1 MPVVVN
7 RLGYPGRMLET
18 LQGCEHCGG
27 PLPVM
32 HRSDRRYCSNSH
44 RVLAARARK
53 RQRELAVIAGQV
65 ARIPAELTSRPRWVR
80 HKNKIPMRTDG
91 RFASVKDPSSW
102 ANFTA
107 ACASKTGDGIGFVL
121 TAGDGVVVVD
131 LDHAV
136 EGDRVLPW
144 AQAIVDQ
151 LPPTYMERGRSGTG
165 LHLWFRGAVPAGR
178 RIRRGEL
185 AFEVYS
191 DRRYMVVGDRV
202 PGTPLSLAEL
212 PDAAGLVASLS

>member
-1 MPVVVN
+1 MP
-7 RLGYPGRMLET
+7 ET
-18 LQGCEHCGG
+18 LQGCEYCGG
-27 PLPVM
+27 PLPIM

-53 RQRELAVIAGQV
+53 RERDAAVV
-65 ARIPAELTSRPRWVR
+65 ADQTSRIPAELTSRPRWVR
-80 HKNKIPMRTDG
+80 HKDKIPLRTDG
-91 RFASVKDPSSW
+91 RFASVTDPSSW
-102 ANFTA
+102 ADFA
-107 ACASKTGDGIGFVL
+107 AASSSWTGDGIGFVL
-121 TAGDGVVVVD
+121 TAGDGIVVVD

-136 EGDRVLPW
+136 EDGRVLSW
-144 AQAIVDQ
+144 AQAIVDH

-185 AFEVYS
+185 ALEMYS
-191 DRRYMVVGDRV
+191 DRRYMIVGDRV

-212 PDAAGLVASLS
+212 PDAAGLIASLS

>member
-1 MPVVVN
+1 
-7 RLGYPGRMLET
+7 
-18 LQGCEHCGG
+18 
-27 PLPVM
+27 M

-53 RQRELAVIAGQV
+53 RKRDAALASEQQ

-80 HKNKIPMRTDG
+80 HKDKVPMRTDG

-102 ANFTA
+102 SDYPAVVS
-107 ACASKTGDGIGFVL
+107 ASTGDGIGFVL
-121 TAGDGVVVVD
+121 TAGDGIVVVD

-136 EGDRVLPW
+136 EDGSVLPW
-144 AQAIVDQ
+144 AQAIVDR

-178 RIRRGEL
+178 RIRKGEL

-191 DRRYMVVGDRV
+191 DRRYIIVGDRV
-202 PGTPLSLAEL
+202 PGTPLSLAVL
-212 PDAAGLVASLS
+212 PDAAGLVASL